1 MSAQLA
7 QLLEDRA
14 QYQEQ
19 LDIVLASLNDDPRNE
34 ELLGLKAELD
44 SALEIIDESM
54 AELKKEES
62 TASSN
67 KKADTQRYQST
78 PDASA
83 ADATATKS
91 SANEASHQDDAA
103 RVVYK
108 VNESILARWV
118 TGDKSFYPARI
129 MSVTGSATVP
139 MYTVK
144 FKSYDTIETLRARDI
159 RPLHTTTNNSNS
171 STATKRKADGSSS
184 SHGGHAETADSSA
197 AHSGS
202 STPLSP
208 ATSTP
213 PPPPPAAHSSSSVP
227 PQFQAQ
233 PPPPPPPPSADP
245 VAAAPPPP
253 MSTAIPPP
261 SRFRTIDRFSQGVV
275 SSASPQL
282 YTQPA
287 EFHKQQQQQ
296 QQTTGGAANS
306 TGSGAG
312 PSSSAT
318 PLGAE
323 EPPVK
328 KFKKIKATKQLE
340 AGKSKWQEFSN
351 KGKTGKMG
359 TKKDSMFR
367 TPEGIHGRVGFTGSG
382 QAMRKDVTR
391 SRHVYQT
398 NDDVD

>member
-7 QLLEDRA
+7 QLQEDRA

-19 LDIVLASLNDDPRNE
+19 LDLVLSSLNDDPGND
-34 ELLGLKAELD
+34 ELLGLKAELS

-54 AELKKEES
+54 AELKPETGSKS
-62 TASSN
+62 TTARN
-67 KKADTQRYQST
+67 KKNDSQRQQT
-78 PDASA
+78 APEAASGA
-83 ADATATKS
+83 AAPP
-91 SANEASHQDDAA
+91 ANDDVAA

-118 TGDKSFYPARI
+118 TGDKAFYPARI
-129 MSVTGSATVP
+129 MSVTGSATQP

-159 RPLHTTTNNSNS
+159 RPLAPTNS
-171 STATKRKADGSSS
+171 SSTTAATKRKAEGS
-184 SHGGHAETADSSA
+184 AEVTESSA
-197 AHSGS
+197 AASGS

-208 ATSTP
+208 AASTP
-213 PPPPPAAHSSSSVP
+213 PPPPPPSGPPSAPSSH
-227 PQFQAQ
+227 FHTQ
-233 PPPPPPPPSADP
+233 PPPPPPPPSGSSAT
-245 VAAAPPPP
+245 AAAAVPPPP
-253 MSTAIPPP
+253 PPPPASTAIPPP

-287 EFHKQQQQQ
+287 QLHQQQQQ
-296 QQTTGGAANS
+296 QQRAGVVPNNAS
-306 TGSGAG
+306 SGA
-312 PSSSAT
+312 SSAT
-318 PLGAE
+318 PLDAE

-340 AGKSKWQEFSN
+340 AGKSKWQEFSS
-351 KGKTGKMG
+351 KGKTGKPG

-398 NDDVD
+398 NDDAD